1 MGDQDKIIF
10 KTNLIKSL
18 SLSSI
23 VRAFHKQKIE
33 TMQISSLTT
42 IMLFSSSHLKL
53 GPCISRDNNWF
64 FGCCCTMSKIIAL
77 LANGFNEHKTCSY
90 QLQIQNVIS
99 TLSSFMIIHNR
110 KIEKGNIFSAIYVTV
125 SLTITLIVLT
135 YCVML
140 NNVQYSNTKALN
152 EIFSIL

>member
-1 MGDQDKIIF
+1 
-10 KTNLIKSL
+10 
-18 SLSSI
+18 
-23 VRAFHKQKIE
+23 
-33 TMQISSLTT
+33 
-42 IMLFSSSHLKL
+42 
-53 GPCISRDNNWF
+53 
-64 FGCCCTMSKIIAL
+64 MSKIIVL

-135 YCVML
+135 YYVML
-140 NNVQYSNTKALN
+140 NNV
-152 EIFSIL
+152 